1 MTCSHYS
8 KVDAVKT
15 TIERNLV
22 TKKREIA
29 DDKDDKGVTIT
40 STLREVLADSGC
52 LKPPGEDHKLIVYL
66 EDIHMTAVDKYGD
79 IPGAE
84 VFRDLLTIGEW
95 YSEQKKGRRVIEDTN
110 LVACIDQNAEQILK
124 VPRRLLYNFSLIGLE
139 GFSS

>member
-1 MTCSHYS
+1 MLSFSQNYFVEHMTCSHYS

-52 LKPPGEDHKLIVYL
+52 DRIRNTH
-66 EDIHMTAVDKYGD
+66 
-79 IPGAE
+79 
-84 VFRDLLTIGEW
+84 R
-95 YSEQKKGRRVIEDTN
+95 
-110 LVACIDQNAEQILK
+110 
-124 VPRRLLYNFSLIGLE
+124 
-139 GFSS
+139 